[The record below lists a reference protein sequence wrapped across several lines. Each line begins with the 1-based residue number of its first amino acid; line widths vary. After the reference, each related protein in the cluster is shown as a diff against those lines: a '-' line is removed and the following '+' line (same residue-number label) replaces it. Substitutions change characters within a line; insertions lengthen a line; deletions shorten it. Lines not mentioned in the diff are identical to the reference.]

1 MITPQ
6 EKKTIIKVL
15 GKQYSRKIK
24 PFLATNGENHTV
36 KVIQNV
42 VNGITE
48 NTTIEMLIIKLVAKE
63 KISIQKLKNMKKS
76 KL

>member
-24 PFLATNGENHTV
+24 PFLETNGENHTV

-48 NTTIEMLIIKLVAKE
+48 NTAIEMLIIKLVAKE
-63 KISIQKLKNMKKS
+63 RITIQKLKNMKKS